1 MCPIQYYTM
10 MLNCKD
16 KKLLR
21 MRMIW
26 HYKEHE
32 NVSLTAKVF
41 NTTRA
46 TVYKW
51 VKRYD
56 LKGYAGLKSLSRKP
70 HSSPFE
76 TPKHIKELVIQAKK
90 IYKNLGAVQV
100 KVLANLKPC
109 PDTIRKI
116 WREAGF
122 KSRKKIKKHVTKQ
135 NLREIKK
142 LWNLFQQICVDVK
155 YLDDIPNY
163 YPYMRLY
170 KLPVYQFTARDV
182 TSGITFWAFAHEKTL
197 TNAVL
202 FIKYVLEH
210 LKSHGIDLSKV
221 TIQTDNGSEFIGL
234 PTAKEL
240 SEFTKTIMSYG
251 ARHST
256 IPLAAHRFQ
265 ADVETFHSLEE
276 TELFDIESFN
286 GIKKFLSKTNTY
298 TLMFNL
304 IRPNSYKEN
313 QTPMQIAKSKIP
325 SISKSIAMLPPV
337 VLDSMIKDMRNLD
350 SEMKSMYKSVYDV
363 LQNPFKISKNSFFTT
378 ALHTIVD
385 G

>member
-32 NVSLTAKVF
+32 NVSLTAKIF

-56 LKGYAGLKSLSRKP
+56 LKGYAGLESLSRKP

-76 TPKHIKELVIQAKK
+76 TPKNIKEQVIQAKK
-90 IYKNLGAVQV
+90 KYKNLGAVQI

-116 WREAGF
+116 CREAGF

-135 NLREIKK
+135 NLREVKK

-182 TSGITFWAFAHEKTL
+182 TSGITFWAFAYEKSL

-240 SEFTKTIMSYG
+240 SEFTKTIISCG

-304 IRPNSYKEN
+304 IRSNSYKEN
-313 QTPMQIAKSKIP
+313 QTPIQIARSKIP
-325 SISKSIAMLPPV
+325 SISKSIAMLPPI

-350 SEMKSMYKSVYDV
+350 SEIKYMYKSVYDV
-363 LQNPFKISKNSFFTT
+363 LQNPLF
-378 ALHTIVD
+378 
-385 G
+385 